1 MYFQLYRYK
10 CIINRIVDGDTI
22 DVDIDL
28 GYDIW
33 IKNERVRLIDIDCPE
48 VRTRDLVE
56 KEFGFI
62 ASRRVAELL
71 PEGSIGYLIS
81 EVYGRRGGFGR
92 ILGDFVIHDGVNNK
106 LLTEI
111 LLEERH
117 AVKWDSKNKALMEEN
132 HLNNRSWLIENEKL
146 TDDELQRIRNL
157 ISGS

>member
-1 MYFQLYRYK
+1 MYFQLYRYR

-22 DVDIDL
+22 DVNIDL
-28 GYDIW
+28 GFDTW
-33 IKNERVRLIDIDCPE
+33 IQNERVRLADIDCPE

-81 EVYGRRGGFGR
+81 EAYGRHGGFGR
-92 ILGDFVIHDGVNNK
+92 ILGDFVIHEGANNK

-117 AVKWDSKNKALMEEN
+117 AVKWDPKNKALMEEN